1 LSKRRKEVVLD
12 PSRVFKY
19 LSTAMNNLDA
29 IARQAMIEHGLE
41 PEFSAAAERQAD
53 SISQLNPKAPAIRDL
68 RTLLWSSIDNDDTRD
83 LDQLAVSE
91 PLAAGAV
98 KVLVAVADVEAQV
111 ERGSA
116 IDDHARG
123 NTTSVYTAAK
133 IFPMLPEKLSTDLT
147 SLREGVERLAI
158 VIEMTIDGEGRI
170 SASDVYRALVLNR
183 AKLAYDSVAAWLDG
197 NAPPP
202 PALAAVAGLDRQ
214 LRDQDRI
221 AQALRRAR
229 YARGALNFETVQA
242 RPVFNDGVLT
252 DMRADE
258 RNRAKELIED
268 FMVASNGVVARY
280 LQSKGRSL
288 VRRILRSPE
297 RWPRIVAL
305 AASVGGRLP
314 EQPDALAL
322 NEFLAARRSADPA
335 TFPELSLSVLKLLG
349 SGQYAVELP
358 NQPSEGHFGL
368 AVSEYTHSTAPNRR
382 FPDLLTQRLL
392 KAALTGAPPAYT
404 DDELRDLAEHCTVQE
419 KNATKV
425 ERQVRKA
432 ATALLLVNRI
442 GQRFNGVVTGA
453 SEKGT
458 WVRITE
464 PIAEGKV
471 VRGSA
476 GLDVG
481 DRVRV
486 ELVHVDPE
494 RGFIDFAP
502 AR

>member
-1 LSKRRKEVVLD
+1 MD
-12 PSRVFKY
+12 
-19 LSTAMNNLDA
+19 NLTS
-29 IARQAMIEHGLE
+29 IARQAMIEHGLQPDFS
-41 PEFSAAAERQAD
+41 PEAQRQAESLSTAD
-53 SISQLNPKAPAIRDL
+53 SKTRSAIRDL
-68 RTLLWSSIDNDDTRD
+68 RKLLWSSIDNDDTRD
-83 LDQLAVSE
+83 LDQLAVAE
-91 PLAAGAV
+91 PLAGGAI
-98 KVLVAVADVEAQV
+98 KIMVAVADVDALV
-111 ERGSA
+111 SPGSA
-116 IDDHARG
+116 IDDHARS

-133 IFPMLPEKLSTDLT
+133 TFPMLPERLSTDLT
-147 SLREGVERLAI
+147 SLREGAERFAV
-158 VIEMTIDGEGRI
+158 VIEMTIDTKGQI

-197 NAPPP
+197 NGPP
-202 PALAAVAGLDRQ
+202 PAPVAAVAGLDQQ
-214 LRDQDRI
+214 LRQQDQI
-221 AQALRRAR
+221 AQTLRRVR
-229 YARGALNFETVQA
+229 YERGALNFETVQA

-252 DMRADE
+252 DLRADE

-288 VRRILRSPE
+288 LRRVLRSPE

-305 AASVGGRLP
+305 ASSAGGRLP
-314 EQPDALAL
+314 AQPDALAL
-322 NEFLAARRSADPA
+322 NTFLAARRSADPA

-349 SGQYAVELP
+349 AGEYAVELP
-358 NQPSEGHFGL
+358 NQPAAGHFGL
-368 AVSEYTHSTAPNRR
+368 AVNEYTHSTAPNRR
-382 FPDLLTQRLL
+382 FPDLITQRLL
-392 KAALTGAPPAYT
+392 KAALNGEPAPYS
-404 DDELRDLAEHCTVQE
+404 DGELSELAAHCTVQE

-432 ATALLLVNRI
+432 ASALLLINRI
-442 GQRFNGVVTGA
+442 GQQFNGIVTGA

-458 WVRITE
+458 WVRISE

-471 VRGSA
+471 VKGSG

-494 RGFIDFAP
+494 RGFIDFVRHGSGDP
-502 AR
+502 R

>member
-1 LSKRRKEVVLD
+1 MISEPRADLNVD
-12 PSRVFKY
+12 H
-19 LSTAMNNLDA
+19 AMNNLTT
-29 IARQAMIEHGLE
+29 IAREAMIEHGLQ
-41 PEFSAAAERQAD
+41 PDFSSEAQRQAE
-53 SISQLNPKAPAIRDL
+53 STSQPSSKTAPAIRDL
-68 RTLLWSSIDNDDTRD
+68 RAALWSSIDNDDTRD
-83 LDQLAVSE
+83 LDQLVVAE
-91 PLAAGAV
+91 PLDGGAI
-98 KVLVAVADVEAQV
+98 KIMVAVADVDALV
-111 ERGSA
+111 AHGSA

-147 SLREGVERLAI
+147 SLREGQERLVV
-158 VIEMTIDGEGRI
+158 VIEMTIGVDGQI
-170 SASDVYRALVLNR
+170 SASDIYRALVLNR
-183 AKLAYDSVAAWLDG
+183 AKLTYNAVAAWLDD

-202 PALAAVAGLDRQ
+202 LSSVTGLDRQ
-214 LRDQDRI
+214 LRLQDQA
-221 AQALRRAR
+221 AQALRRVR
-229 YARGALNFETVQA
+229 FERGALNFETVQA
-242 RPVFNDGVLT
+242 KPVFNDGVLT

-268 FMVASNGVVARY
+268 FMIASNGVVARY

-288 VRRILRSPE
+288 LRRVLRSPE

-305 AASVGGRLP
+305 AATVGGGLP
-314 EQPDALAL
+314 AQPDALAL
-322 NEFLAARRSADPA
+322 NAFLASRRTADPA

-349 SGQYAVELP
+349 SSEYSIELP
-358 NQPSEGHFGL
+358 NQPAEGHFGL
-368 AVSEYTHSTAPNRR
+368 AVNEYTHSTAPNRR
-382 FPDLLTQRLL
+382 FPDLITQRLL
-392 KAALTGAPPAYT
+392 KAALAGSAPVYT
-404 DDELRDLAEHCTVQE
+404 DDELRELAAHCTTQE
-419 KNATKV
+419 KNANKV

-432 ATALLLVNRI
+432 ATALLLINRI
-442 GQRFNGVVTGA
+442 GQQFNGIVTGA

-471 VRGSA
+471 VKGSS

-486 ELVHVDPE
+486 ELVGVNPG
-494 RGFIDFAP
+494 RGFIDFAR

>member
-1 LSKRRKEVVLD
+1 VD
-12 PSRVFKY
+12 PSRFFAY
-19 LSTAMNNLDA
+19 LSTGMNTLDA
-29 IARQAMIEHGLE
+29 IAHRAMIEHGLA

-53 SISQLNPKAPAIRDL
+53 SLSQRAPGASEIRDL
-68 RTLLWSSIDNDDTRD
+68 RGLLWSSIDNDDTRD
-83 LDQLAVSE
+83 LDQLAVCE
-91 PLAAGAV
+91 PLDGGLV
-98 KVLVAVADVEAQV
+98 KILVAVADVDALV
-111 ERGSA
+111 ARGSA

-147 SLREGVERLAI
+147 SLREGQERFAI
-158 VIEMTIDGEGRI
+158 VVEITVDGEGQI

-202 PALAAVAGLDRQ
+202 PALAAVDGLDRQ

-221 AQALRRAR
+221 AQAMRRAR
-229 YARGALNFETVQA
+229 FARGALNFETVQA

-252 DMRADE
+252 DMRAEE

-288 VRRILRSPE
+288 LRRVLRSPE

-314 EQPDALAL
+314 EQPDARAL
-322 NEFLAARRSADPA
+322 NEFLAAQRTVDPA

-368 AVSEYTHSTAPNRR
+368 AVNEYTHSTAPNRR
-382 FPDLLTQRLL
+382 FPDLITQRLV
-392 KAALTGAPPAYT
+392 KAALTGAAAAYS
-404 DDELRDLAEHCTVQE
+404 DDELRDLADHCTVQE

-432 ATALLLVNRI
+432 ATALLLINRI
-442 GQRFNGVVTGA
+442 GQQFNGVVTGA

-458 WVRITE
+458 WVRIAN
-464 PIAEGKV
+464 PLAEGKV
-471 VRGSA
+471 VKAAA

-481 DRVRV
+481 DRARV
-486 ELVHVDPE
+486 QLVHVDPE
-494 RGFIDFAP
+494 RGFIDFAQV
-502 AR
+502 RE